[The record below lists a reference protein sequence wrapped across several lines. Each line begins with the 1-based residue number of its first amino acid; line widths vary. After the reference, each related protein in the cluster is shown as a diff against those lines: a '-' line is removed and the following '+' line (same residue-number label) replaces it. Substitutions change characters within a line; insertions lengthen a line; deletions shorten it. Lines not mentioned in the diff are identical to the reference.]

1 MGFDELGQS
10 SMRNNR
16 SLLRSTMS
24 KYFRNAK
31 GIALNTKTE
40 LSASRLRDADGH
52 RRRKI
57 RSIYI
62 GLLVVIIIVIGTV
75 LWLI

>member
-16 SLLRSTMS
+16 SLLRSTIG

-31 GIALNTKTE
+31 GMAVNTKTE
-40 LSASRLRDADGH
+40 LSAPRLKDADGQRH
-52 RRRKI
+52 RKI
-57 RSIYI
+57 RSVYI
-62 GLLVVIIIVIGTV
+62 GLLIVIIIVIGTV
-75 LWLI
+75 LWLL